1 MQRSSLGS
9 QDVLGPTVVAVRCG
23 QGHLSP
29 VHAGVCRVCGAPLAT
44 QQPIEAHR
52 PPLGI
57 LRLPQGGTIT
67 LDRGAILGRN
77 PHVPAGYVGEQPNL
91 VKIPDPNRD
100 LSSQHVEIR
109 LDAWLVTVKD
119 LESTNGTEV
128 VLPGQP
134 PVLLRPHDPMTLEPG
149 SKIVLSGICEI
160 SFEVTS

>member
-1 MQRSSLGS
+1 M
-9 QDVLGPTVVAVRCG
+9 
-23 QGHLSP
+23 
-29 VHAGVCRVCGAPLAT
+29 
-44 QQPIEAHR
+44 
-52 PPLGI
+52 
-57 LRLPQGGTIT
+57 
-67 LDRGAILGRN
+67 
-77 PHVPAGYVGEQPNL
+77 PAGYVGEQPNL